1 MVVSATHRALW
12 ELNPIL
18 TLRFLVDRPHHTRSE
33 TVREHLHVLSTWLGA
48 AMPAEILQI
57 HSMSGKEGGLDVVFN

>member
-1 MVVSATHRALW
+1 
-12 ELNPIL
+12 
-18 TLRFLVDRPHHTRSE
+18 LRFLVERPHHTRSE
-33 TVREHLHVLSTWLGA
+33 TVRALHILSTWSGA